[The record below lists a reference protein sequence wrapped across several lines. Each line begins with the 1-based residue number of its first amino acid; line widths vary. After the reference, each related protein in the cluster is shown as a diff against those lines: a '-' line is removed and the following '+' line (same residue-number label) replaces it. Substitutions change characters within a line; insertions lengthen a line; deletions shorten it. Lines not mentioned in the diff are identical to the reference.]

1 MDTIQVL
8 RKQLGHLRAELGQ
21 ALLDEPRDSS
31 RSAHG
36 LKTAQRGGVKKI
48 RELETELARLLEQR
62 HRLPTHVPLDT
73 VGHRDVMKLEQK
85 AIVDRVKLTAYNAE
99 EWLLERLAPHYQNT
113 DDIRQLLRSFAELS
127 GEIRTT
133 AQGVTIT
140 LDPPDTPLHRRALR
154 GLCADLS
161 QLHPTYP
168 GTDLAVTYQ
177 VAMHHSERAA

>member
-1 MDTIQVL
+1 
-8 RKQLGHLRAELGQ
+8 
-21 ALLDEPRDSS
+21 
-31 RSAHG
+31 
-36 LKTAQRGGVKKI
+36 
-48 RELETELARLLEQR
+48 
-62 HRLPTHVPLDT
+62 LPTHVPLKT

-85 AIVDRVKLTAYNAE
+85 AIMDRVKLTAYNAE
-99 EWLLERLAPHYQNT
+99 EWLLERLAPHYQNS

-168 GTDLAVTYQ
+168 GTDLPVTYQ